1 MAMLKFAND
10 LARQQADMLM
20 QPALIRIIDN
30 IRKQLETSGWR
41 GTYQET
47 QLWPPHTAE
56 ADMHRVKTLQAQLA
70 TADPEELPAL
80 QAALAELPAPFPGY
94 ELSLEK
100 GNQQRL
106 VDVWELCCCVC
117 FQAFP
122 TGDDPV
128 RIDTGLWDPEVGDV
142 DWLKLDTKAKA
153 LVERV
158 FAEVEA
164 SDPESSSAATP
175 HPEPNPE

>member
-1 MAMLKFAND
+1 MLKFAD
-10 LARQQADMLM
+10 DIAHQQADMLM

-47 QLWPPHTAE
+47 QMWPPHTSE
-56 ADMHRVKTLQAQLA
+56 ADMHQVKTLQAQLA
-70 TADPEELPAL
+70 TAEGEEAARL
-80 QAALAELPAPFPGY
+80 QATLADLPTPFPGY

-100 GNQQRL
+100 GNHQRL

-117 FQAFP
+117 FQQFP
-122 TGDDPV
+122 TGEAPV
-128 RIDTGLWDPEVGDV
+128 QVDTTLWDQEVGDV
-142 DWLKLDTKAKA
+142 DWLKLDAKAKD
-153 LVERV
+153 LVDRV

-164 SDPESSSAATP
+164 SDRPPADEQP
-175 HPEPNPE
+175 